1 MSDEITPKL
10 PTFLVKE
17 KLHQVRIV
25 MHFPAAAIVQFSFLS
40 KIAFRAQRIIA
51 NDDSCHVK

>member
-25 MHFPAAAIVQFSFLS
+25 MHFPAAAIVQFSLLS
-40 KIAFRAQRIIA
+40 KIAITAR
-51 NDDSCHVK
+51 KE